1 MSWNGWYLMRSM
13 YLMIDVPKTVWV
25 WMWSVNAWVSANGP
39 LEKIDLLF
47 WTYLYFELSVFS
59 KYSKLFRIPTTF
71 CKNYR
76 TPQNIFI
83 LREWM
88 WLSFVS
94 MCVCMSSVCGSQFVG
109 VHESC
114 LIDGWVTRIVATYMC
129 LNACRGCVFLQSTGH
144 CMFNWRRWNSTTDH
158 QH

>member
-88 WLSFVS
+88 WLSFV
-94 MCVCMSSVCGSQFVG
+94 
-109 VHESC
+109 
-114 LIDGWVTRIVATYMC
+114 YMC
-129 LNACRGCVFLQSTGH
+129 LYEQCLRFTI
-144 CMFNWRRWNSTTDH
+144 RWGTWILSDRWLSDQDSCYIHVSKRMSRLCISAIHRSLHVQLEKMKFYNRPPT
-158 QH
+158 